1 MSKKTLEHLS
11 SLMDGEISQETGM
24 FLTRR
29 MCADEELGRAWERYH
44 LIRDCLRGSGGNWSV
59 TRVSMRLD
67 DLVPAEA
74 GHAGAGALRPRQWMK
89 SVSGLA
95 IAASVAVVAVLLVAS
110 GPEQNPAEPAA
121 KPFTSPNPIA
131 VGPISQPVSLNGGND
146 RLNSYLLRHNQV
158 AGSVGRQGF
167 VSLVPIVAI
176 VPAPEELQPVAE
188 ETVSDDSTRDG
199 NTDPQ
204 P

>member
-29 MCADEELGRAWERYH
+29 MCADEELGRAWDRYH
-44 LIRDCLRGSGGNWSV
+44 LIRDCLRSSGGNWSV

-67 DLVPAEA
+67 ELVPAEA
-74 GHAGAGALRPRQWMK
+74 GRAGARRPRQWMN
-89 SVSGLA
+89 SVSGVA

-110 GPEQNPAEPAA
+110 GPDQNPAEPAA
-121 KPFTSPNPIA
+121 KPFTSPNPIT

-146 RLNSYLLRHNQV
+146 RLNTYLLRHNQV